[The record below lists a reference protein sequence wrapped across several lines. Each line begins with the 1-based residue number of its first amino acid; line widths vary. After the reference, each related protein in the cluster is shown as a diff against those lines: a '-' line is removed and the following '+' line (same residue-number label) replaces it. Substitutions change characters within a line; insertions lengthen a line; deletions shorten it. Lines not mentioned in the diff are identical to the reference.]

1 MAAARDALREQKKGD
16 VDVAET
22 ISQERIS
29 KPMVEYIVDVSVP
42 QVFDGVVDSVDVSV
56 PQVDEVAQ
64 ISPERIME
72 HIALE
77 VHHEREQ
84 ARIAAQKVYIPV
96 LPVTEETVVPMP
108 QIVEETVGDR
118 TQFLRC

>member
-1 MAAARDALREQKKGD
+1 MAAAHDALRGQKKGD

-42 QVFDGVVDSVDVSV
+42 QVFDGVVDSVDVSM

-64 ISPERIME
+64 ISPERME
-72 HIALE
+72 HIVLE
-77 VHHEREQ
+77 VPHQREQ
-84 ARIAAQKVYIPV
+84 ARIAAQKVDIPV
-96 LPVTEETVVPMP
+96 ETVVPMP
-108 QIVEETVGDR
+108 
-118 TQFLRC
+118 